1 MGAYYVGL
9 DVHSRDTV
17 FVIPDEAGAIIGRGT
32 VPTTPEAFARMCHQ
46 YQLPPGTLIAL
57 ETGTSAFYVAR
68 ALSALDLKPMVI
80 DAHEV
85 RVKARRPCQKSERRD
100 AFELCDGLRR
110 DLYRSIVHIPS
121 PAISALRTALGRRR
135 HFIRI
140 QTAEV
145 NATKRLLRG
154 AGWLV
159 GTRGSLRN
167 ASRWERLI
175 EALASEPELQTH
187 TRLHYAVWQ
196 QTGAQVRAVDHLLGD
211 LGRGFRD
218 AVRRLETVP
227 GVGPIVALT
236 ALAVF
241 ADVERFGSAKHVA
254 SYAGLV
260 PSTYQS
266 GDRDRHGHITKRGSA
281 ELRTMLC
288 EAAHHAR
295 RPSHPLH
302 PYFLKLCARRGY
314 KTAIVAVAHR
324 LCRVL
329 CPLLRDGTEFQ
340 PTRLGIEEGPFTQT
354 ITRRFRLTPKSAGR
368 LALV

>member
-1 MGAYYVGL
+1 MYQ
-9 DVHSRDTV
+9 
-17 FVIPDEAGAIIGRGT
+17 
-32 VPTTPEAFARMCHQ
+32 Q
-46 YQLPPGTLIAL
+46 YQLPAGTPVAL

-68 ALSALDLKPMVI
+68 ALMTLGLKPIVI

-85 RVKARRPCQKSERRD
+85 RIKARRPRQKSDRRD

-121 PAISALRTALGRRR
+121 PAISTLRTTLSRRR

-140 QTAEV
+140 QTAEI

-167 ASRWERLI
+167 ASRCEYLI
-175 EALASEPELQTH
+175 NALAVEPELQAH

-196 QTGAQVRAVDHLLGD
+196 QAGAQVRALDHVLGE
-211 LGRGFRD
+211 LGGGFQED
-218 AVRRLETVP
+218 VRRLETVP

-236 ALAVF
+236 AVAVF

-266 GDRDRHGHITKRGSA
+266 GDRDCHGHITKRGSA

-329 CPLLRDGTEFQ
+329 YALLRDGTEFQ
-340 PTRLGIEEGPFTQT
+340 PIRLGIEEGPFTQT
-354 ITRRFRLTPKSAGR
+354 VTRQFRLTPKSAGR
-368 LALV
+368 LTLA

>member
-17 FVIPDEAGAIIGRGT
+17 FVIQDEAGAIIGRGT
-32 VPTTPEAFARMCHQ
+32 VPTAPEAFARVCQQ
-46 YQLPPGTLIAL
+46 YELPTGTPVAL

-68 ALSALDLKPMVI
+68 ALAALGLKPIVI

-85 RVKARRPCQKSERRD
+85 RIKARRPSQKSDRRD

-110 DLYRSIVHIPS
+110 DQYRSIVHIPS
-121 PAISALRTALGRRR
+121 PAISTLRTALSRRR

-140 QTAEV
+140 QTAEI

-159 GTRGSLRN
+159 GTRGSLRS
-167 ASRWERLI
+167 ASRWEHLI
-175 EALASEPELQTH
+175 NALAVEPALQAH

-196 QTGAQVRAVDHLLGD
+196 QAGEQVRALDHLLGD

-218 AVRRLETVP
+218 DVRRLETVP

-236 ALAVF
+236 AVAVF

-266 GDRDRHGHITKRGSA
+266 GACDRHGHITKRGSA

-295 RPSHPLH
+295 RSSHPLH
-302 PYFLKLCARRGY
+302 PYFVKLCARRGY

-324 LCRVL
+324 LCRL
-329 CPLLRDGTEFQ
+329 LYALLRDGTDFQ
-340 PTRLGIEEGPFTQT
+340 PTRLGVEEGPFTQT

-368 LALV
+368 PVSA

>member
-9 DVHSRDTV
+9 DVHSRETV
-17 FVIPDEAGAIIGRGT
+17 FVIQDPTGAVIGRGAL
-32 VPTTPEAFARMCHQ
+32 PTTPEAFARMCHQ
-46 YQLPPGTLIAL
+46 YQLPAGTPVAL

-68 ALSALDLKPMVI
+68 ALSALDLKPIVI

-85 RVKARRPCQKSERRD
+85 RLKAHRPSQKSDRRD

-110 DLYRSIVHIPS
+110 DVYRAIVHIPS
-121 PAISALRTALGRRR
+121 PAISTLRTALSRRR
-135 HFIRI
+135 HFVRI

-154 AGWLV
+154 AGWL
-159 GTRGSLRN
+159 GGKRGSLRN
-167 ASRWERLI
+167 ASGWERLI
-175 EALASEPELQTH
+175 DALASEPALQTH
-187 TRLHYAVWQ
+187 TRFHYAVWQ
-196 QTGAQVRAVDHLLGD
+196 QAGEQVRAIDHLLGD

-218 AVRRLETVP
+218 DVRRLETVP

-236 ALAVF
+236 AVAVF
-241 ADVERFGSAKHVA
+241 ADVERFGSAKHAA

-266 GDRDRHGHITKRGSA
+266 ADRDCHGHITKRGSA

-314 KTAIVAVAHR
+314 KSAVVAVAHR

-329 CPLLRDGTEFQ
+329 YALLRDGTDFQ
-340 PTRLGIEEGPFTQT
+340 PSRLGIDEGPFTQT
-354 ITRRFRLTPKSAGR
+354 VTRRFRLTPKSAGR
-368 LALV
+368 LAFV

>member
-9 DVHSRDTV
+9 DVHSRETV
-17 FVIPDEAGAIIGRGT
+17 FVIQDEGGTIVGRGT
-32 VPTTPEAFARMCHQ
+32 VPTTPEGLARLRHE
-46 YQLPPGTLIAL
+46 YHLPPGTAVGL

-68 ALSALDLKPMVI
+68 VLAALELKPVVV

-85 RVKARRPCQKSERRD
+85 RRKAHRPAQKSDRRD
-100 AFELCDGLRR
+100 AFELCDGIRVGR
-110 DLYRSIVHIPS
+110 YCSIVHIPS
-121 PAISALRTALGRRR
+121 PAISTLRTTLSRRR
-135 HFIRI
+135 HFVRL

-154 AGWLV
+154 AGWSV
-159 GTRGSLRN
+159 GTR
-167 ASRWERLI
+167 ASFRSARGWERLI
-175 EALASEPELQTH
+175 NALAVAPELQIH
-187 TRLHYAVWQ
+187 IRFHYAVWQ
-196 QTGAQVRAVDHLLGD
+196 QAGEQVRAVDHLLGE
-211 LGRGFRD
+211 LAHSHRD
-218 AVRRLETVP
+218 DVRRLETVP

-236 ALAVF
+236 VIAVF
-241 ADVERFGSAKHVA
+241 ADVQRFRSAKHVA

-266 GDRDRHGHITKRGSA
+266 GDCDRHGHITKRGSA

-295 RPSHPLH
+295 RPAHPLH
-302 PYFLKLCARRGY
+302 PYFVKLCARRGY

-324 LCRVL
+324 LCRL
-329 CPLLRDGTEFQ
+329 LWALLRDGTTCE
-340 PTRLGIEEGPFTQT
+340 PTRLGVEEGPFTQT

-368 LALV
+368 LARV